1 MPAAF
6 VRMGWM
12 MATPVF
18 NYGSDV
24 SGLVWGFLLQGAAPA
39 ASVDAREAEAW
50 LRAPVPGQFVW
61 HSGGCSVLPPS

>member
-1 MPAAF
+1 
-6 VRMGWM
+6 